1 MKTKFRKIHVDTYL
15 CLPPVDYAATS
26 RHQRHSQEGSCFG
39 ANILEHLIA
48 YVMTIPYQAARQTA
62 RLRAAHYMH
71 CSREPTL
78 VILYNTLVIK
88 YSTLSTLLKGHFG
101 TFVIM

>member
-71 CSREPTL
+71 CSHDQHTSIPVSSGTSEPTL
-78 VILYNTLVIK
+78 V
-88 YSTLSTLLKGHFG
+88 LL
-101 TFVIM
+101 